1 MNDTMMKRRTHTA
14 RPGGHEG
21 RKEKA
26 LTGFNPSAT
35 MEAATRKGAASVA
48 YDSES
53 KKAWDKENM
62 VFVGFK
68 LFRRVK
74 DSNNDQDIIDYLQGK
89 ERSKIIKQALREY
102 MTTHPAPSASSDE
115 V

>member
-1 MNDTMMKRRTHTA
+1 M
-14 RPGGHEG
+14 
-21 RKEKA
+21 
-26 LTGFNPSAT
+26 
-35 MEAATRKGAASVA
+35 A

-74 DSNNDQDIIDYLQGK
+74 DSDNDQDIIDYLQGK

-102 MTTHPAPSASSDE
+102 MTTHPTPSASSDE

>member
-1 MNDTMMKRRTHTA
+1 M
-14 RPGGHEG
+14 
-21 RKEKA
+21 
-26 LTGFNPSAT
+26 TGFNPSAT

-74 DSNNDQDIIDYLQGK
+74 DSDNDQDIIDYLQGK

-102 MTTHPAPSASSDE
+102 MTTHPVPSASSDE

>member
-1 MNDTMMKRRTHTA
+1 
-14 RPGGHEG
+14 
-21 RKEKA
+21 
-26 LTGFNPSAT
+26 

-74 DSNNDQDIIDYLQGK
+74 DSDNDQDIIDYLQGK

-102 MTTHPAPSASSDE
+102 MTTHPVPSASSDE

>member
-1 MNDTMMKRRTHTA
+1 MM
-14 RPGGHEG
+14 
-21 RKEKA
+21 
-26 LTGFNPSAT
+26 LTGFNPSAN

-74 DSNNDQDIIDYLQGK
+74 DSNNDQVIIDYLEGK

-102 MTTHPAPSASSDE
+102 MERHQGE
-115 V
+115 